1 MRQLRIVSDGKKIL
15 EESGEVKHVA
25 PLFEDSRSESLRI
38 GVEFVT
44 QQGAI
49 VLTNNDIKVEVRA
62 GGDRGAASRRL
73 NDRRAG
79 ERRQNMLENLSE
91 FTRRIAPRGC
101 NCIGRDGK
109 RLLNRI

>member
-25 PLFEDSRSESLRI
+25 PLFEDSESESLRI

-44 QQGAI
+44 QQAAI
-49 VLTNNDIKVEVRA
+49 VLTNDDVKVEERT
-62 GGDRGAASRRL
+62 GGDRRASSRRL
-73 NDRRAG
+73 NDRRGG

-91 FTRRIAPRGC
+91 FTRKIASQGLQLYRMGWQVPV
-101 NCIGRDGK
+101 
-109 RLLNRI
+109 